1 MPNGGKA
8 INSALRQLLKRAA
21 RREAIPYIVA
31 ALLALIAVLA
41 LGHELETHIS
51 SIEDRIADLGPWALV
66 AFVVLFVLTTTVFI
80 PDTVLCI
87 IAGAL
92 FGFAWGSFAIIIG
105 SLVASPLQFALAQ
118 YFLRGPIEAR
128 IATRP
133 PLIAIQN
140 AVKHDEFRLQL
151 LLRLTPLNPATMNYV
166 LGAGGVKFAGFLIAG
181 LAQIPNLMIEVYFGH
196 AGKHLA
202 GIASGGRQSNY
213 VQDFLVLGGI
223 AMCIV
228 VMVFVSRI
236 AQNALTKAVDE
247 YAPETNG
254 QSDQVAN

>member
-1 MPNGGKA
+1 MTNGGTD
-8 INSALRQLLKRAA
+8 INIALRRLLKKAA
-21 RREAIPYIVA
+21 RREAIPYFVA
-31 ALLALIAVLA
+31 AILVLIAVLA
-41 LGHELETHIS
+41 LGHELETHIT

-92 FGFAWGSFAIIIG
+92 FGFGWGSVAIIIG
-105 SLVASPLQFALAQ
+105 SLIASPMQFALAQ

-128 IATRP
+128 IASRP
-133 PLIAIQN
+133 PLIAIQK

-166 LGAGGVKFAGFLIAG
+166 LGAGGVKFVGFVIAG

-202 GIASGGRQSNY
+202 GIASGGKQSDY
-213 VQDFLVLGGI
+213 VQDFLVLGGT

-228 VMVFVSRI
+228 VMVVVSRI
-236 AQNALTKAVDE
+236 AQNALTQAIDE
-247 YAPETNG
+247 YAPEDEA
-254 QSDQVAN
+254 QSDKTTT